1 MNNFLIKSNS
11 ISLIDKKIEELIK
24 EKGFDDTS
32 KASVTTYDLE
42 EDSITSLIED
52 ADTISFLTPSKVIIG
67 KGLSNNNLDDKNIK
81 ILSKY
86 LDNPNNDV
94 LLIFVT
100 TNIDTRKKSIK
111 EVINKLSLVNISTD
125 TKILVND
132 ILKGYDVEY
141 RVLNLLEE
149 YYSDDLERLISET
162 KKLALAFI
170 NTKKIAYKDALELLV
185 KPLNKQ
191 DSLAFDLVREIALK
205 DKKKAL
211 NIYNELLSYN
221 IESYALFGLLESQ
234 YRLLYQVK
242 VLNKR
247 NISYNDMASILE
259 VHPFRVKKTLELV
272 RYYTLKEIRKL
283 LKNLSD
289 IDFKIKSGVYENNII
304 IDLLILNIK

>member
-1 MNNFLIKSNS
+1 MNSYLIKSNA
-11 ISLIDKKIEELIK
+11 ISLIDKKIDELIK
-24 EKGFDDTS
+24 ELGFND
-32 KASVTTYDLE
+32 ASITTYDLE

-67 KGLSNNNLDDKNIK
+67 KNLSNNNLDDKNIK
-81 ILSKY
+81 TLSKY
-86 LDNPNNDV
+86 LDNPNSDV

-125 TKILVND
+125 TKSIVKD

-141 RVLNLLEE
+141 RVINLLDE
-149 YYSDDLERLISET
+149 YYKDDLERLISET

-170 NTKKIAYKDALELLV
+170 NTKKITYKEALDLLV

-191 DSLAFDLVREIALK
+191 DTLAFDLVREIALK

-247 NISYNDMASILE
+247 NISYNDIASILE

-283 LKNLSD
+283 LKNLAD
-289 IDFKIKSGVYENNII
+289 IDYKIKSGSYENNII

>member
-1 MNNFLIKSNS
+1 MNNYLIKSNA

-24 EKGFDDTS
+24 EKGFDS
-32 KASVTTYDLE
+32 SSVTTYDLE

-52 ADTISFLTPSKVIIG
+52 ADTISFLTPNKVIIG
-67 KGLSNNNLDDKNIK
+67 KNLSNNNLDEKNLK

-86 LDNPNNDV
+86 LDNPNSDV
-94 LLIFVT
+94 LLILVT
-100 TNIDTRKKSIK
+100 TNIDARKKIVK

-125 TKILVND
+125 TKALVKD

-141 RVLNLLEE
+141 RVINLLEE
-149 YYSDDLERLISET
+149 YYSEDLERLISET

-170 NTKKIAYKDALELLV
+170 NTKKITYKDALALLV

>member
-1 MNNFLIKSNS
+1 MNSYLIKSNAT
-11 ISLIDKKIEELIK
+11 SLIDKKIEELIK
-24 EKGFDDTS
+24 ELGFNE
-32 KASVTTYDLE
+32 ASITTYDLE

-67 KGLSNNNLDDKNIK
+67 KNLSNNNIDDKNIK
-81 ILSKY
+81 TLSKY
-86 LDNPNNDV
+86 LDNPNSDV

-125 TKILVND
+125 TKSIVKD

-141 RVLNLLEE
+141 RVINLLDE
-149 YYSDDLERLISET
+149 YYKDDLERLISET

-170 NTKKIAYKDALELLV
+170 NTKKITYKEALDLLV

-191 DSLAFDLVREIALK
+191 DTLAFDLVREIALK

-283 LKNLSD
+283 LKNFAD
-289 IDFKIKSGVYENNII
+289 IDYKIKSGIYENNII

>member
-1 MNNFLIKSNS
+1 MNNYLIKSNA

-24 EKGFDDTS
+24 EKGFDS
-32 KASVTTYDLE
+32 SSVTTYDLE

-52 ADTISFLTPSKVIIG
+52 ADTISFLTPNKVIIG
-67 KGLSNNNLDDKNIK
+67 KNLSNNNLDEKNLK
-81 ILSKY
+81 TLSKY
-86 LDNPNNDV
+86 LDNPNSDV
-94 LLIFVT
+94 LLILVT
-100 TNIDTRKKSIK
+100 TNIDARKKTVK

-125 TKILVND
+125 TKTLVKD

-141 RVLNLLEE
+141 RVINLLEE
-149 YYSDDLERLISET
+149 YYSEDLERLISET

-170 NTKKIAYKDALELLV
+170 NTKKITYKDALELLV

-205 DKKKAL
+205 NKKKAV

>member
-1 MNNFLIKSNS
+1 MNSYLIKSNAT
-11 ISLIDKKIEELIK
+11 SLIDKKIEELIK
-24 EKGFDDTS
+24 ELGFNE
-32 KASVTTYDLE
+32 ASITTYDLE

-67 KGLSNNNLDDKNIK
+67 KNLSNNNLDDKNIK
-81 ILSKY
+81 TLSKY
-86 LDNPNNDV
+86 LDNPNSDV

-100 TNIDTRKKSIK
+100 TNIDTRKKIVK

-125 TKILVND
+125 TKSIVKD

-141 RVLNLLEE
+141 RVINLLDE
-149 YYSDDLERLISET
+149 YYKDDLERLISET

-170 NTKKIAYKDALELLV
+170 NTKKITYKEALDLLV

-191 DSLAFDLVREIALK
+191 DTLAFDLVREIALK

-283 LKNLSD
+283 LKNLAD
-289 IDFKIKSGVYENNII
+289 IDYKIKSGIYENNII

>member
-1 MNNFLIKSNS
+1 MNNYLIKSNA

-24 EKGFDDTS
+24 EKDFDS
-32 KASVTTYDLE
+32 SSVTTYDLE

-67 KGLSNNNLDDKNIK
+67 KNLSNNNLDDKNIK
-81 ILSKY
+81 TLSKY
-86 LDNPNNDV
+86 LDNPNSDV

-125 TKILVND
+125 TKSIVKD

-141 RVLNLLEE
+141 RVINLLDE
-149 YYSDDLERLISET
+149 YYKDDLERLISET

-170 NTKKIAYKDALELLV
+170 NTKKITYKEALDLLV

-191 DSLAFDLVREIALK
+191 DTLAFDLVREIALK

-247 NISYNDMASILE
+247 NISYNDIASILE

-272 RYYTLKEIRKL
+272 RYYTLKEVRKL

-289 IDFKIKSGVYENNII
+289 IDYKIKSGIYENNII

>member
-1 MNNFLIKSNS
+1 MNNYLIKSS
-11 ISLIDKKIEELIK
+11 AISLIDKKIEELVK
-24 EKGFDDTS
+24 ENKFND
-32 KASVTTYDLE
+32 ASITTYDME

-52 ADTISFLTPSKVIIG
+52 ADTISFLTPNKVIIG
-67 KGLSNNNLDDKNIK
+67 KNLSNNNLDDKSLK

-86 LDNPNNDV
+86 LDNPNSSV

-100 TNIDTRKKSIK
+100 TNIDTRKKAVK

-125 TKILVND
+125 TKNIIKD
-132 ILKGYDVEY
+132 ILKDYDVEY
-141 RVLNLLEE
+141 RVNNLLEE
-149 YYSDDLERLISET
+149 YYNEDLERLISET

-170 NTKKIAYKDALELLV
+170 NTKKITYKDALELLV

-205 DKKKAL
+205 DKKKAV

-289 IDFKIKSGVYENNII
+289 IDFKIKSGVYENNIV

>member
-1 MNNFLIKSNS
+1 MNSYLIKSNA
-11 ISLIDKKIEELIK
+11 ISLIDKKIDELIK
-24 EKGFDDTS
+24 ELGFND
-32 KASVTTYDLE
+32 ASITTYDLE

-67 KGLSNNNLDDKNIK
+67 KNLSNNNLDDKNIK
-81 ILSKY
+81 TLSKY
-86 LDNPNNDV
+86 LDNPNSDV

-125 TKILVND
+125 TKSIVKD

-141 RVLNLLEE
+141 RVINLLDE
-149 YYSDDLERLISET
+149 YYKDDLERLISET

-170 NTKKIAYKDALELLV
+170 NTKKITYKEALDLLV

-191 DSLAFDLVREIALK
+191 DTLAFDLVREIALK

-283 LKNLSD
+283 LKNFAD
-289 IDFKIKSGVYENNII
+289 IDYKIKSGIYENNII

>member
-1 MNNFLIKSNS
+1 MNNYLIKSNA
-11 ISLIDKKIEELIK
+11 ISLIDKKIGELIK
-24 EKGFDDTS
+24 EKGFDS
-32 KASVTTYDLE
+32 SSVTTYDLE

-52 ADTISFLTPSKVIIG
+52 ADTISFLTPNKVIIG
-67 KGLSNNNLDDKNIK
+67 KNLSNNNLDEKNLK

-86 LDNPNNDV
+86 LDNPNSDV
-94 LLIFVT
+94 LLILVT
-100 TNIDTRKKSIK
+100 TNIDARKKIVK
-111 EVINKLSLVNISTD
+111 ETINKLSLVNMSTD
-125 TKILVND
+125 TKEIVKD

-141 RVLNLLEE
+141 RVINLLEE
-149 YYSDDLERLISET
+149 YYSEDLERLISET
-162 KKLALAFI
+162 KKLSLAFI
-170 NTKKIAYKDALELLV
+170 NTKKITYKDALELLV

-205 DKKKAL
+205 DKKKAV

>member
-1 MNNFLIKSNS
+1 MNSYLIKSNA
-11 ISLIDKKIEELIK
+11 ISLIDKKIDELIK
-24 EKGFDDTS
+24 ELGFND
-32 KASVTTYDLE
+32 ASITTYDLE

-67 KGLSNNNLDDKNIK
+67 KNLSNNNLDDKNIK
-81 ILSKY
+81 TLSKY
-86 LDNPNNDV
+86 LDNPNSDV

-125 TKILVND
+125 TKSIVKD

-141 RVLNLLEE
+141 RVINLLDE
-149 YYSDDLERLISET
+149 YYKDDLERLISET

-170 NTKKIAYKDALELLV
+170 NTKKITYKEALDLLV

-191 DSLAFDLVREIALK
+191 DTLAFDLVREIALK

-247 NISYNDMASILE
+247 NISYNDIASILE

-272 RYYTLKEIRKL
+272 RYYTLKEVRKL

-289 IDFKIKSGVYENNII
+289 IDYKIKSGIYENNII

>member
-1 MNNFLIKSNS
+1 MNSYLIKSNA
-11 ISLIDKKIEELIK
+11 ISLIDKKIDELIK
-24 EKGFDDTS
+24 ELGFND
-32 KASVTTYDLE
+32 ASITTYDLE

-67 KGLSNNNLDDKNIK
+67 KNLSNNNLDDKNIK
-81 ILSKY
+81 TLSKY
-86 LDNPNNDV
+86 LDNPNSDV

-100 TNIDTRKKSIK
+100 SNIDTRKKSIK

-125 TKILVND
+125 TKSIVKD

-141 RVLNLLEE
+141 RVINLLDE
-149 YYSDDLERLISET
+149 YYKDDLERLISET

-170 NTKKIAYKDALELLV
+170 NTKKITYKEALDLLV

-191 DSLAFDLVREIALK
+191 DTLAFDLVREIALK

-247 NISYNDMASILE
+247 NISYNDIASILE

-283 LKNLSD
+283 LKNLAD
-289 IDFKIKSGVYENNII
+289 IDYKIKSGIYENNII

>member
-1 MNNFLIKSNS
+1 MNSYLIKSNAT
-11 ISLIDKKIEELIK
+11 SLIDKKIEELIK
-24 EKGFDDTS
+24 ELGFNE
-32 KASVTTYDLE
+32 ASITTYDLE

-67 KGLSNNNLDDKNIK
+67 KNLSNNNIDDKNIK
-81 ILSKY
+81 TLSKY
-86 LDNPNNDV
+86 LDNPNSDV

-100 TNIDTRKKSIK
+100 INIDTRKKSIK

-125 TKILVND
+125 TKSIVKN

-141 RVLNLLEE
+141 RVINLLDE
-149 YYSDDLERLISET
+149 YYKDDLERLISET

-170 NTKKIAYKDALELLV
+170 NTKKITYKEALDLLV

-191 DSLAFDLVREIALK
+191 DTLAFDLVREIALK

-247 NISYNDMASILE
+247 NISYNDIASILE

-283 LKNLSD
+283 LKNLAD
-289 IDFKIKSGVYENNII
+289 IDYKIKSGIYENNII

>member
-1 MNNFLIKSNS
+1 MNNYLIKSNAT
-11 ISLIDKKIEELIK
+11 SLIDKKIEELIK
-24 EKGFDDTS
+24 ELGFNE
-32 KASVTTYDLE
+32 ASITTYDLE

-67 KGLSNNNLDDKNIK
+67 KNLSNNNLDDKNIK
-81 ILSKY
+81 TLSKY
-86 LDNPNNDV
+86 LDNPNSDV

-125 TKILVND
+125 TKSIVKD

-141 RVLNLLEE
+141 RVINLLDE
-149 YYSDDLERLISET
+149 YYKDDLERLISET

-170 NTKKIAYKDALELLV
+170 NTKKITYKEALDLLV

-191 DSLAFDLVREIALK
+191 DTLAFDLVREIALK

-283 LKNLSD
+283 LKNLAD
-289 IDFKIKSGVYENNII
+289 IDYKIKSGIYENNII

>member
-1 MNNFLIKSNS
+1 MNNYLIKSNA
-11 ISLIDKKIEELIK
+11 ISLIDKKIDELIK
-24 EKGFDDTS
+24 EKGFDS
-32 KASVTTYDLE
+32 SSVTTYDLE

-52 ADTISFLTPSKVIIG
+52 ADTISFLTPNKVIIG
-67 KGLSNNNLDDKNIK
+67 KNLSNNNLDEKNLK
-81 ILSKY
+81 TLSKY
-86 LDNPNNDV
+86 LDNPNSDV
-94 LLIFVT
+94 LLILVT
-100 TNIDTRKKSIK
+100 TNIDARKKIVK

-125 TKILVND
+125 TKTLVKD

-141 RVLNLLEE
+141 RVINLLEE
-149 YYSDDLERLISET
+149 YYSEDLERLISET

-170 NTKKIAYKDALELLV
+170 NNKKITYKDALELLV

-205 DKKKAL
+205 DKKKAV